1 MSDPL
6 PAPSFSGAFDVKPTD
21 IGSGYAAGITEAGKS
36 VASAIGGVADIAKQ
50 NIDTNDT
57 LSAMKKGGVLS
68 DDQYQSVMGKSLGAK
83 QQMLGLYAG
92 QYLADQAERRSA
104 ALQMGKSVADIQ
116 TQHAQLLDTIQA
128 VKTGYGTAAG
138 VNVGKLPVQTAQ
150 RAQPAPPIQ
159 TANPVNITPTKLAG
173 TPAAPT
179 PLGSGNIY
187 NPPAATAVAPTPK
200 TQLTVGPPLAGTDQI
215 PAGARRGTV
224 GGQAGYL
231 MPDGITFRP
240 LK

>member
-6 PAPSFSGAFDVKPTD
+6 PAPTFSGAFDVKPMD

-36 VASAIGGVADIAKQ
+36 IAGAIGGIADIAKQ

-57 LSAMKKGGVLS
+57 LTAMKQGGILK
-68 DDQYQSVMGKSLGAK
+68 DDEYQAVMGKSLGAK

-92 QYLADQAERRSA
+92 QYIADQAERRSV
-104 ALQMGKSVADIQ
+104 ALQKGQSVADIQ
-116 TQHAQLLDTIQA
+116 TEHAKLLDMIQA
-128 VKTGYGTAAG
+128 VKSGYGTAAG
-138 VNVGKLPVQTAQ
+138 VNVGKLPAT
-150 RAQPAPPIQ
+150 PAVAAPRTPP
-159 TANPVNITPTKLAG
+159 TANPVNVTPTKLAG

-187 NPPAATAVAPTPK
+187 NPPAAAAVAPTAK

-215 PAGARRGTV
+215 PAGARRGSV
-224 GGQAGYL
+224 NGQPGFL